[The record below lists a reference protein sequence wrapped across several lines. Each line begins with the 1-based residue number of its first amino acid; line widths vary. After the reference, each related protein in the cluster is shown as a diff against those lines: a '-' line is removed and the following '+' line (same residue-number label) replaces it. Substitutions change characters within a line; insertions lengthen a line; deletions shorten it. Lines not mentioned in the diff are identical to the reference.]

1 MPTLQELERALVNAD
16 RAGDTQ
22 AAAVLATAV
31 VRARQMQPAKG
42 PDPTEGM
49 STTDK
54 ALAGVGKAFAD
65 VGRGAGQLI
74 PVRRNGSWQP
84 LVTREDVAESRRLD
98 EPLMNT
104 TAGKWGNIGGNVA
117 LLAPTAM
124 IPGAATIRGG
134 AMIGAATG
142 ALAPSESTGETLG
155 NIGLGALAAPAAN
168 LVGRGAAA
176 TLSAGRALLDPL
188 TQAGQQRIAANT
200 LRSFATDPAKAAAN
214 LRGARELVPGSAPT
228 MAQAADDVGLAQLE
242 RTLANNPETGS
253 ILGDVY
259 AQQRAA
265 RLGAIQ
271 GIAGDAGKREA
282 AVQARSA
289 AASPLYQ
296 QATGAVYQVDD
307 QLANL
312 LNRPVIKQAMNR
324 AKTLAENQGRPFQF
338 ETGKAAQPAQM
349 SSVLGANG
357 QPVMLAPATAG
368 NQARQITGQGLQ
380 DLKMAL
386 DDMLMDPASGIAG
399 SEVRNVQNLRGQMV
413 DWMEK
418 ANPDFKAARQTF
430 AQKSTPI
437 NTMDV
442 AQALMEKLQPALSRY
457 GATTKEHADA
467 YAKALEAA
475 KDTVKKA
482 TGINKPIDA
491 VIDKEAN
498 RLLESIAK
506 DLGRKVRAEDMGRS
520 VGSNTAQNLASQ
532 NLLRRAL
539 GPTGLP
545 QSWAESGFLQT
556 LLAPYSGINRLAG
569 TEGKV
574 LGLLADAAQNPSTA
588 ARLLEMQ
595 APQQS
600 RGLLQLMAPMSP
612 AIGGGLLLSSA
623 SQ

>member
-31 VRARQMQPAKG
+31 VRARAMQPTKG

-49 STTDK
+49 STADK

-65 VGRGAGQLI
+65 IGRGVGQLV
-74 PVRRNGSWQP
+74 PVRRNGSWEP
-84 LVTREDVAESRRLD
+84 LVTRDDIAESRRLD

-289 AASPLYQ
+289 AAGPLYQ

-338 ETGKAAQPAQM
+338 ATGSAAPFRGVGGAQAQQ
-349 SSVLGANG
+349 S
-357 QPVMLAPATAG
+357 
-368 NQARQITGQGLQ
+368 RQITGQGLQ

-491 VIDKEAN
+491 VIDQEAN

-600 RGLLQLMAPMSP
+600 RGLLQLMAPISP

>member
-31 VRARQMQPAKG
+31 VRARAMQPTKG

-49 STTDK
+49 STADK

-65 VGRGAGQLI
+65 FGRGVGQLV
-74 PVRRNGSWQP
+74 PVRRNGSWEP
-84 LVTREDVAESRRLD
+84 LVTRDDIAESRRLD

-124 IPGAATIRGG
+124 IPGAGTIRGG

-271 GIAGDAGKREA
+271 GLAGDATKREA
-282 AVQARSA
+282 AEAARK
-289 AASPLYQ
+289 AASGPLYQ
-296 QATGAVYQVDD
+296 QATNAVYQVDD

-312 LNRPVIKQAMNR
+312 LNRPVVAQAMNR
-324 AKTLAENQGRPFQF
+324 AKALAENQGRRFQF
-338 ETGKAAQPAQM
+338 ATESVAPFRGVGGAQM
-349 SSVLGANG
+349 QQS
-357 QPVMLAPATAG
+357 
-368 NQARQITGQGLQ
+368 RQITGQGLQ

-413 DWMEK
+413 DWMER
-418 ANPDFKAARQTF
+418 ANPDFKAARQTY
-430 AQKSTPI
+430 AKESVPI

-442 AQALMEKLQPALSRY
+442 ADALMKKLEPALARY
-457 GATTKEHADA
+457 GANTQEHAAA
-467 YAKALEAA
+467 YARALEAA
-475 KDTVKKA
+475 KETVKKQ
-482 TGINKPIDA
+482 TGINKPMGD
-491 VIDKEAN
+491 VIDKKAAT
-498 RLLESIAK
+498 LLDDIAR
-506 DLGRKVRAEDMGRS
+506 DLGRKVNAENMGRAK
-520 VGSNTAQNLASQ
+520 GSNTAQNLSAQ
-532 NLLRRAL
+532 NLLRRTL
-539 GPTGLP
+539 GPTGLNET
-545 QSWAESGFLQT
+545 WAEAQFLQS
-556 LLAPYSGINRLAG
+556 LLSPYTGAAKLAG
-569 TEGKV
+569 AERNV
-574 LGLLADAAQNPSTA
+574 MGLLADAATNPQRA
-588 ARLLEMQ
+588 AGLLSMAQTPSRASLFGQRLLPY
-595 APQQS
+595 ASPLS
-600 RGLLQLMAPMSP
+600 LSSGLLAPP
-612 AIGGGLLLSSA
+612 A
-623 SQ
+623 Q